1 MNGFVPGDRV
11 SFSLGGQQRIGTYI
25 TERDRMAVLKL
36 DSGYNIGI
44 PPEGCKLL
52 ERSEAPPPIPK
63 EVIQDPSLPRLSII
77 STGGTIASRIDY
89 RTGAVTSQFD
99 AGDILRAIPGLREIA
114 RYTTKKIS
122 TILSE
127 NMTPSLWRELARA
140 VFAEIRDGA
149 RGVIVTHGTD
159 TMGYTAA
166 ALSFM
171 LETPVP
177 VVFVGSQRSADR
189 PSSDNQMNAV
199 CSARVGVSDLS
210 EVVVVMHETT
220 SDDRCAIHRG
230 TRVRK
235 MHTSRRD
242 AFQSIGAP
250 PLGYVSY
257 PNLEVTLSPDAR
269 RRSEEEPALHDR
281 LEERC
286 ALVQFYPG
294 MPPDALRSYAP
305 CRGLVISG
313 TGLGHVSSGMV
324 PVIGDLIEG
333 GTMVV
338 MTSQC
343 LHGRVCDRVYDTGRD
358 LLKAGVIEGE
368 DMLPETALVKLMWVL
383 GNAKDGEEA
392 RALMQRNL
400 KGEYSPRSLAWEAK
414 SRA

>member
-1 MNGFVPGDRV
+1 MNGFSPGDLV
-11 SFSLGGQQRIGTYI
+11 SFPLGGQQRTGIYI
-25 TERDRMAVLKL
+25 TESDGMAVLKL

-44 PPEGCKLL
+44 APEGCTLL
-52 ERSEAPPPIPK
+52 ERNESPPLVTREI
-63 EVIQDPSLPRLSII
+63 IQDPSLPQLSIV

-99 AGDILRAIPGLREIA
+99 AADILRAIPSLRDIA
-114 RYTTKKIS
+114 QYSTRKIS

-127 NMTPSLWRELARA
+127 NMTPSLWCDLARA
-140 VFAEIRDGA
+140 VYEETMDGA

-171 LETPVP
+171 LDTPVP
-177 VVFVGSQRSADR
+177 VVFVGAQRSADR
-189 PSSDNQMNAV
+189 PSSDNQMNAL

-210 EVVVVMHETT
+210 GVVVVMHETM
-220 SDDRCAIHRG
+220 SDDRCAIIRG

-242 AFQSIGAP
+242 AFRSIGAP
-250 PLGYVSY
+250 PIGYVRY
-257 PNLEVTLSPDAR
+257 PGLEVTLFPDAR
-269 RRSEEEPALHDR
+269 KRGAGEPVLHDK

-286 ALVQFYPG
+286 ALLQFYPG
-294 MPPDALRSYAP
+294 MPPETLGQFRS
-305 CRGLVISG
+305 CRGLVIAG

-324 PVIGDLIEG
+324 PEIRDLIEG
-333 GTMVV
+333 GTQVV

-343 LHGRVCDRVYDTGRD
+343 LNGRICDRVYDTGRD

-368 DMLPETALVKLMWVL
+368 DMLPETALVKLMWVI
-383 GNAKDGEEA
+383 GNAEDEDEA
-392 RALMQRNL
+392 RAMMQRNL
-400 KGEYSPRSLAWEAK
+400 RGEYSPRSMAWEAK
-414 SRA
+414 NQA